1 MSRSAWLRVGD
12 MVDAARMAVAWTQ
25 GLDRAAFL
33 GDDLRKSG
41 VQWQLLVLGEAA
53 KAVPADIQGQ
63 EPGFNWRGAIRLRD
77 FLAHGYSDI
86 DAEALWEIATQQLP
100 RDLPVLTAL
109 WNRLEKL
116 DA

>member
-1 MSRSAWLRVGD
+1 MSRSAWLRLGD

-25 GLDRAAFL
+25 GLDRETFL
-33 GDDLRKSG
+33 GDELRKSG

-53 KAVPADIQGQ
+53 KSVPAEIQAH
-63 EPGFNWRGAIRLRD
+63 EPRFNWRGAVRLRD
-77 FLAHGYSDI
+77 FLAHGYCDI
-86 DAEALWEIATQQLP
+86 DAEALWEIATQDLP

-109 WNRLEKL
+109 WKRLESP